1 MQVARHRTGCLRIS
15 AGHDPAVRDI
25 RPVRQGW
32 WPRVWHMPARRRPGT
47 AEAAAATRMLLDGLA
62 TDKDL
67 PDIAAEV
74 AALHPRY
81 DTFPGEV
88 FLGIAA
94 DALAWCGASRVDPVP
109 LERMRERF
117 LAGCSFRGRERSRL
131 QYAALAAA
139 AVSGG
144 AEPDLLDEV
153 ARWQS
158 DDFWLY
164 AMYAAVAFIGLA
176 ASRAGVPVSQV
187 CRELGKAGA
196 AGRAGIYGEG

>member
-1 MQVARHRTGCLRIS
+1 
-15 AGHDPAVRDI
+15 
-25 RPVRQGW
+25 
-32 WPRVWHMPARRRPGT
+32 MPARKRPGP

-62 TDKDL
+62 GDRGL

-74 AALHPRY
+74 AVLHPRN

-88 FLGIAA
+88 FLQLAA
-94 DALAWCGASRVDPVP
+94 DALAWCGASRADSVP
-109 LERMRERF
+109 LEGLRERF

-131 QYAALAAA
+131 QYAVLAAA

-153 ARWQS
+153 AWWQS

-164 AMYAAVAFIGLA
+164 AAYAAAAFVRLA
-176 ASRAGVPVSQV
+176 ADRAGVPVSRM
-187 CRELGKAGA
+187 CRELRDTGPAGGPA
-196 AGRAGIYGEG
+196 SVAVEG